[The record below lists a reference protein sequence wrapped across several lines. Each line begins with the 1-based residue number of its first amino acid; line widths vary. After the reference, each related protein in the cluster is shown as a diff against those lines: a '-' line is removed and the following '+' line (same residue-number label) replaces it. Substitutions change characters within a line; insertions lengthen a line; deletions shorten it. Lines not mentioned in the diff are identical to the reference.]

1 MLYRMIKNIVK
12 TNIKSKPVFFFKSD
26 TLYNVENVCL
36 YNLYVI
42 TLFSLLEVANILQM
56 SNQN

>member
-26 TLYNVENVCL
+26 TLYNVANVFL

-42 TLFSLLEVANILQM
+42 TLFSLLEVDNILQM